1 MRLLVR
7 SLLLC
12 SIAGLLFGA
21 IVLAQGGGVAV
32 GAPPRAL
39 GSGAIAPVTQPPALP
54 GRTVNTTP

>member
-1 MRLLVR
+1 MRLLIR

-21 IVLAQGGGVAV
+21 MVLAQGGGVAV

-39 GSGAIAPVTQPPALP
+39 ASGALSPVTQTPALT
-54 GRTVNTTP
+54 GRTVGTTP